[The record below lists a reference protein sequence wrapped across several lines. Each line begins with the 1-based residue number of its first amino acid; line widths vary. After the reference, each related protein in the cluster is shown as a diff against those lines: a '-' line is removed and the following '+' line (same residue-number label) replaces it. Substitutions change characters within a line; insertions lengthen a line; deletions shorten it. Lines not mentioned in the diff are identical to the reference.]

1 MSNAVVVDESNF
13 DKTVLEAKTPVLLDL
28 WATWCG
34 PCRRIAPII
43 EELSEEYDGKV
54 TFGKVD
60 TDQNPSIP
68 SKYGIK
74 SIPTMT
80 IFKDGKLMS
89 SMVGFHTKDQIK
101 KILDAIV
108 K

>member
-1 MSNAVVVDESNF
+1 MLVDF
-13 DKTVLEAKTPVLLDL
+13 

-54 TFGKVD
+54 TFGEVD

-74 SIPTMT
+74 SIPALLL
-80 IFKDGKLMS
+80 FKDGNLVS
-89 SMVGFHTKDQIK
+89 SMIGFRTKEQIK
-101 KILDAIV
+101 ESLGAV
-108 K
+108 MV

>member
-1 MSNAVVVDESNF
+1 MLVDF
-13 DKTVLEAKTPVLLDL
+13 

-54 TFGKVD
+54 TFGEVD
-60 TDQNPSIP
+60 TDQNPSIS

-74 SIPTMT
+74 SIPTLL
-80 IFKDGKLMS
+80 IFNDGELIS
-89 SMVGFHTKDQIK
+89 SMAGFQTKDNIK
-101 KILDAIV
+101 ESLDTVIAGLSDE
-108 K
+108 